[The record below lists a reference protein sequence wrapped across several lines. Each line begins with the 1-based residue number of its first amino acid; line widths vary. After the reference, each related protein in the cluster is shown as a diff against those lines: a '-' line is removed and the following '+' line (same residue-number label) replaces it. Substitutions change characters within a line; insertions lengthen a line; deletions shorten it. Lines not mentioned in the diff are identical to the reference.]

1 MKTVCGFDEHLIASC
16 GSQSVIKGLEGVQIE
31 EQERVMKVAIPL
43 RAGTAALQAIEEE
56 AAIRQIGQCVVQ
68 GVVSELLFGGDTLG
82 NVTIDNDQLLD
93 FSALVLDRAGGRFEE
108 APLSIFVTK
117 TILQA
122 LADAG
127 GACFAA
133 GFENLEAVV
142 GMNLLKDGR
151 ASEFLGRVAENFFVG
166 GAVVKAMALAVDQG
180 DHVRGVLRNDA
191 EQLFAITGAP
201 VGEVDPSGLGGDDGE
216 GEDLDEHLFGAS

>member
-1 MKTVCGFDEHLIASC
+1 MTRRGDGRDPGLPGAQIEDGARFDKHLIASR
-16 GSQSVIKGLEGVQIE
+16 GSHGVIEGLEGVQIE
-31 EQERVMKVAIPL
+31 EQERVMEVAIPL
-43 RAGTAALQAIEEE
+43 CAGKAALQAIEEE

-68 GVVSELLFGGDTLG
+68 GVVSKLLFGGDTLG
-82 NVTIDNDQLLD
+82 NVAIDNDQLLD

-127 GACFAA
+127 GARFAA

-142 GMNLLKDGR
+142 GMNLFKDGR
-151 ASEFLGRVAENFFVG
+151 TGEFIGTVAESFFIG
-166 GAVVKAMALAVDQG
+166 GL
-180 DHVRGVLRNDA
+180 L
-191 EQLFAITGAP
+191 
-201 VGEVDPSGLGGDDGE
+201 
-216 GEDLDEHLFGAS
+216 